1 MDKSCDMVMLA
12 EAFPALVEQ
21 LTKSLRADGHQ
32 NLADQ
37 VQSAIASRITFDN
50 AANAGYLYVQPAR
63 DLNVVETNLIG
74 ARITS
79 SFEVKTSFWT
89 VLDIDNFDR
98 LVGIEILDPGPLV
111 VELRNLASE

>member
-32 NLADQ
+32 NLEDQ

-50 AANAGYLYVQPAR
+50 AANA